1 MQYEH
6 HFVSP
11 INTTTM
17 EANILMEL
25 LLLALMATAIIN
37 CQRKTQQGIS
47 WVYPISIILSM
58 LLISVSVFMIYLCCK
73 SMNQFTFTHLS
84 SLIVWST
91 VLVAATYNLLKT
103 KKVDIN
109 EEEVVITTLI
119 GPNKKHTLCKAL
131 YYTIKNKYGRY
142 YNWKELTI
150 CFKANK
156 VSISSLEHE
165 DYVEIY
171 NQLVTHG
178 VPEKKT
184 AIKEH

>member
-1 MQYEH
+1 
-6 HFVSP
+6 
-11 INTTTM
+11 M

-25 LLLALMATAIIN
+25 VLLALMATAIIN

-47 WVYPISIILSM
+47 WVYPISIGLSI
-58 LLISVSVFMIYLCCK
+58 LLISVSLFMIYSCCMSLNK
-73 SMNQFTFTHLS
+73 FTFTHLS

-91 VLVAATYNLLKT
+91 VLVTATYNLLKT

-109 EEEVVITTLI
+109 QEEVVITPLI

-131 YYTIKNKYGRY
+131 YYTIINKYGRY

-150 CFKANK
+150 CFKSNK

-165 DYVEIY
+165 DYVDIY
-171 NQLVTHG
+171 NKLISHG
-178 VPEKKT
+178 IPEKKT
-184 AIKEH
+184 AKQH